1 MLTRRALE
9 IMQSPNNIEVLYK
22 SKPVWLENVEGSNV
36 KVKDLTNNSILEV
49 PVSELQET
57 GIIK

>member
-1 MLTRRALE
+1 MLTKRALE

-22 SKPVWLENVEGSNV
+22 SKPVWLENVEGNSV

-49 PVSELQET
+49 PASELQET